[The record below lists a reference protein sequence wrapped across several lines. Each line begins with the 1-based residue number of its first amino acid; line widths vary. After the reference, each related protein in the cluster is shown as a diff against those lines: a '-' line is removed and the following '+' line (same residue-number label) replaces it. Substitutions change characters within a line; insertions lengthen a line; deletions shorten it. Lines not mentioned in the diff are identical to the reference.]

1 MPRVIASVIAFVVAT
16 FLASKVVT
24 AQPSPTA
31 IVERIRST
39 GNKPIDFHAAVFP
52 DTVFVGQQITYQV
65 AVLLSDQAR
74 SRLRRNP
81 EFLPP
86 ELRGLL
92 AYELGSPT
100 RVAPRSYGGGL
111 AYEAHV
117 FQRGL
122 FGVAAGAL
130 KVPAP
135 MLTYSLPQ
143 SASYFS
149 REERYV
155 VRAESA
161 QIVIKPLPVEGRP
174 ADFTGAVGVLRASA
188 RFDDNRN
195 AAAVRV
201 GDPLV
206 LTVRIEGTGNMKL
219 LPRPALELSWATVV
233 PGGERVQVDTT
244 GSLVR
249 GAKEFDFILTP
260 SQEGAATLPVIRY
273 AYFDPYRA
281 AYAYAQTAPA
291 DVRISEGDLA
301 SAGTG
306 EQGDVLPLRPWRRVD
321 ARTISQF
328 STGVIAALLVVLAL
342 APLPALFALFR
353 RLRRKG
359 MPASHTAHVGVA
371 REAPADDD
379 SPAGVARRTRRSLLA
394 QLATRLHV
402 VPTELVTRTD
412 LERVL
417 RRRGVTRSTT
427 SALLQLLDDLA
438 MEGFGGDAARADATA
453 GARASALMAKVQDEA
468 VPHGRTKLWARRASR
483 AGTTLLVGLV
493 AAAAAAPVG
502 AAGAQSVP
510 ELASVSC
517 DEQRANASASLQM
530 TVQEAAAAYEGHRFS
545 RAAQQFAGAAE
556 RCPFDVDLLLNWGTA
571 AWATNDT
578 VSAVIAWQRAAR
590 LEPLAADVQERL
602 ALLPAGARGGLA
614 DVPLVPV
621 LALTGV
627 AVFAWLA
634 AWVLYF
640 VLWRRAERGGTMAL
654 TATLLLCIA
663 VAAGGT
669 AWWGHRAL
677 DASGLGVVRR
687 PETLRTAPG
696 FEAGTSGGVATGDVV
711 RLASAQEGWVRIE
724 HTDGRSGWIPVSR
737 IAPLVVGT
745 TIR

>member
-1 MPRVIASVIAFVVAT
+1 MSTMTRLVTVVLALLCTAT
-16 FLASKVVT
+16 VAT

-161 QIVIKPLPVEGRP
+161 QIVIKPLPTEGRP

-233 PGGERVQVDTT
+233 PGSERVQVDTT

-249 GAKEFDFILTP
+249 GTKEFDFILTP

-291 DVRISEGDLA
+291 DVRIAEGDLV

-306 EQGDVLPLRPWRRVD
+306 EQGDMLPLRPWRRVD
-321 ARTISQF
+321 VRS
-328 STGVIAALLVVLAL
+328 IAQLPTAVVAMVWLLLVL
-342 APLPALFALFR
+342 APLPAIVVLVR
-353 RLRRKG
+353 RQRRNRTPSLQ
-359 MPASHTAHVGVA
+359 PATGGAATDV
-371 REAPADDD
+371 PADDD

-402 VPTELVTRTD
+402 IPTELVTRVD

-417 RRRGVTRSTT
+417 RRRGVTRATT
-427 SALLQLLDDLA
+427 TALLQLLDDLA
-438 MEGFGGDAARADATA
+438 MQGFGGDVAPADGTVASRAA
-453 GARASALMAKVQDEA
+453 ALMAKVQDEA

-483 AGTTLLVGLV
+483 AGTTMLVGLIV
-493 AAAAAAPVG
+493 AAAAMPRES
-502 AAGAQSVP
+502 AGAQGAPDMPPSAP
-510 ELASVSC
+510 C
-517 DEQRANASASLQM
+517 TQQRASASSSLNV
-530 TVQEAAAAYEGHRFS
+530 TVTEAAAAYDGHRFS
-545 RAAQQFAGAAE
+545 RAAQQFAAAAA
-556 RCPFDVDLLLNWGTA
+556 RCPLDVDLLLNWGTA

-627 AVFAWLA
+627 AAVAWLA
-634 AWVLYF
+634 AWALYF

-654 TATLLLCIA
+654 TATLLLCVA
-663 VAAGGT
+663 VAAAGT
-669 AWWGHRAL
+669 AWWGNRAL
-677 DASGLGVVRR
+677 DASGLAVVRR

-696 FEAGTSGGVATGDVV
+696 FEANTSGGVATGDVV
-711 RLASAQEGWVRIE
+711 RLASAQEGWVRVE
-724 HTDGRSGWIPVSR
+724 HTDGRSGWIPASR
-737 IAPLVVGT
+737 IAPLVAST
-745 TIR
+745 TFR

>member
-1 MPRVIASVIAFVVAT
+1 MMPRMLALLLACSSTIRVVA
-16 FLASKVVT
+16 

-31 IVERIRST
+31 IVEQIRSM
-39 GNKPIDFHAAVFP
+39 GNTPIDFHAAVFP

-92 AYELGSPT
+92 AYEIGVPT

-122 FGVAAGAL
+122 FGVAAGTL
-130 KVPAP
+130 TVPAP

-188 RFDDNRN
+188 RFDTDRN

-219 LPRPALELSWATVV
+219 LPRPALELSWASVV
-233 PGGERVQVDTT
+233 PGSERVQVDTS
-244 GSLVR
+244 GALVR

-260 SQEGAATLPVIRY
+260 SQDGAATLPVIRY
-273 AYFDPYRA
+273 AYFDPYLA
-281 AYAYAQTAPA
+281 TYTYAQTDPA
-291 DVRISEGDLA
+291 DVRIADGDLA
-301 SAGTG
+301 SAGSG
-306 EQGDVLPLRPWRRVD
+306 EQGDALPLRPWRRVD
-321 ARTISQF
+321 ARTLAQASRPLI
-328 STGVIAALLVVLAL
+328 VALLAVLLL
-342 APLPALFALFR
+342 APLPALGVQ
-353 RLRRKG
+353 LRRSRHRRPHAMRTEHG
-359 MPASHTAHVGVA
+359 DIAA
-371 REAPADDD
+371 APSVDDD
-379 SPAGVARRTRRSLLA
+379 SPAGVARRIRRELLA
-394 QLATRLHV
+394 QIATRLHV
-402 VPTELVTRTD
+402 LPTALVTRVD

-417 RRRGVTRSTT
+417 RRRGVTRGTT

-438 MEGFGGDAARADATA
+438 MHGFGGERAPLDTRVVARAA
-453 GARASALMAKVQDEA
+453 ALMAKVKDEA
-468 VPHGRTKLWARRASR
+468 VPHGRTRLWARRASR
-483 AGTTLLVGLV
+483 AGTTILALLLLAG
-493 AAAAAAPVG
+493 AAAP
-502 AAGAQSVP
+502 AASPSAHGVPDATASTCAQQRTT
-510 ELASVSC
+510 VS
-517 DEQRANASASLQM
+517 SSLDV
-530 TVQEAAAAYEGHRFS
+530 TVKEAVAAYEAHRYG
-545 RAAQQFAGAAE
+545 RAAQQFASAAA
-556 RCPFDVDLLLNWGTA
+556 RCPLDVDLLLNWGTA

-621 LALTGV
+621 VALTGL
-627 AVFAWLA
+627 AGLAWLA
-634 AWVLYF
+634 AWALFYM
-640 VLWRRAERGGTMAL
+640 LWRRAERGGTMAL
-654 TATLLLCIA
+654 TATLLLCA
-663 VAAGGT
+663 ALAAGGT

-677 DASGLGVVRR
+677 DASGLAVVRR
-687 PETLRTAPG
+687 PETLRTAP
-696 FEAGTSGGVATGDVV
+696 EYNANTSGGVATGDVV
-711 RLASAQEGWVRIE
+711 RLASAQEGWVRVE
-724 HTDGRSGWIPVSR
+724 HTDGRRGWILASR
-737 IAPLVVGT
+737 VAPLVAGSL
-745 TIR
+745 IR